1 MSISNDLIE
10 RTNKLFER
18 IKYDPEFQYT
28 DDDFETKDLIVD
40 IDKGED
46 DPDAPDDINL
56 VFTIKQ
62 IKVIK
67 NINSTPNLV
76 TYPYFLDFLP
86 MRMIENEINYFI
98 KDKQVT
104 REQINMMLFEKES
117 INNNKNIKFIF
128 PKNCISNIPNKLY
141 INEFGRELVH
151 LTIHYIHSKVID
163 KLITNNLYYDTV
175 IKKLEKG
182 FELIQK
188 GKNISDLNSALPAN
202 QNGAPVANREGAS
215 TTNQNGNQEGNQNV
229 LKEKKPRKK
238 KTLE

>member
-28 DDDFETKDLIVD
+28 DEDFETKDLIVD

-46 DPDAPDDINL
+46 DPEAPDDINL
-56 VFTIKQ
+56 VFTVKK

-182 FELIQK
+182 LESIQM
-188 GKNISDLNSALPAN
+188 GKSL
-202 QNGAPVANREGAS
+202 ANREGAPLA
-215 TTNQNGNQEGNQNV
+215 NREGAQPDNRETNQNV
-229 LKEKKPRKK
+229 LKEKKSRKK
-238 KTLE
+238 KNIE